1 MIRIEIHTDNA
12 AFQENPNELGD
23 ILQKIG
29 KAVNYGLL
37 CVGETPVFDTNG
49 NQVGFVKYE

>member
-12 AFQENPNELGD
+12 AFQDNPNELGD